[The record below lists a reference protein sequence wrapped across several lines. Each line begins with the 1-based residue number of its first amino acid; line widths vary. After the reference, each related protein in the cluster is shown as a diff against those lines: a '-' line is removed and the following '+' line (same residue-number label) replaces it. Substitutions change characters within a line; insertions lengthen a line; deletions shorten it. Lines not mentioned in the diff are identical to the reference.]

1 MRSTFSHGIASALVL
16 LTIACGLPAPVAGQS
31 YPNKPIRMI
40 VAFPPGGLADVVAH
54 IIFQPVAQQLGHNII
69 IDHRPGALGA
79 IAGDMVARATPDGYT
94 LLFATSSAMSAVPT
108 LTRKPPYDPVR
119 DFTPVTDVGRVT
131 FFMFVHPS
139 LPVRTLPELIGHLRA
154 NPGKL
159 NYGTTSATPMIATA
173 QLLSLYKLDALRI
186 PYKGDAL
193 TATDLVGG
201 RIQFAFMSAVPGY
214 AQAREGKLRVLAT
227 LMPERSALAPDIPTL
242 EEAGVKGV
250 STTSW
255 AGLFGPARLPAP
267 VVERLSAEFR
277 TVLSRADIVDTLGR
291 QGFLARASTPAALG
305 AYVKEQLETWNRIV
319 REAGIAIE

>member
-1 MRSTFSHGIASALVL
+1 MPHPLHVALRLAVAAL
-16 LTIACGLPAPVAGQS
+16 LLAINLPTRAAGQP
-31 YPNKPIRMI
+31 YPSKPIRMV
-40 VAFPPGGLADVVAH
+40 VAFPPGGLADVVAR
-54 IIFQPVAQQLGHNII
+54 IIFQPVTQQLGHNII
-69 IDHRPGALGA
+69 IDNQPGALGA
-79 IAGDMVARATPDGYT
+79 IAGDIVAKAAPDGYT
-94 LLFATSSAMSAVPT
+94 LLVTTSSTMSAVPA

-119 DFTPVTDVGRVT
+119 DFTPITDAGRVT

-139 LPVRTLPELIGHLRA
+139 LPVLTMTELIDLIRA

-201 RIQFAFMSAVPGY
+201 RIQFAFMSTVPGY
-214 AQAREGKLRVLAT
+214 GQARKGKLRMLAT
-227 LMPERSALAPDIPTL
+227 LMPRRSPIAPEIPTL

-255 AGLFGPARLPAP
+255 AGLFGPAHLPQP
-267 VVERLSAEFR
+267 VVERLSREFR
-277 TVLSRADIVDTLGR
+277 SVLSRPDIVDSLGR
-291 QGFLARASTPAALG
+291 QGFLANPSTPAALG
-305 AYVKEQLETWNRIV
+305 AYVKEQLESWRHIV
-319 REAGIAIE
+319 REAGIPVE